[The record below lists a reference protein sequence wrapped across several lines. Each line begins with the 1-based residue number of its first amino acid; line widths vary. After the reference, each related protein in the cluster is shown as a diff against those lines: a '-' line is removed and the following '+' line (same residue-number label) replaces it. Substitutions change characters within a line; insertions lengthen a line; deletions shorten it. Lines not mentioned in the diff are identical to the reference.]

1 MSMILVVLVGV
12 VGGLAGALQGQL
24 LGIMEDKAGTLMS
37 TFVTYAGGGL
47 AAALIV
53 LIVGGARLSDLRDV
67 PWWAY
72 TAGLAGLVV
81 VASLGITV
89 STMGL
94 GAGLTLFT
102 GASIV
107 IGALIDK
114 LGLFGDAHALDT
126 RRLGG
131 IAFVILG
138 TWLVVG
144 TDAVVAS

>member
-12 VGGLAGALQGQL
+12 IGGLAGAIQGQL
-24 LGIMEDKAGTLMS
+24 LGIMEDKAGTLIS
-37 TFVTYAGGGL
+37 TFITYAGGGL
-47 AAALIV
+47 AATLVV
-53 LIVGGARLSDLRDV
+53 LAVGGARLSDLKDV

-81 VASLGITV
+81 VSSLGITV
-89 STMGL
+89 SSMGL

-102 GASIV
+102 GASIA
-107 IGALIDK
+107 IGALIDN
-114 LGLFGDAHALDT
+114 LGLFGDSHPLDA

-131 IAFVILG
+131 IALVIVG

-144 TDAVVAS
+144 TDAVIAS

>member
-12 VGGLAGALQGQL
+12 IGGLAGALQGQL
-24 LGIMEDKAGTLMS
+24 LGIMEDKAGTLVS
-37 TFVTYAGGGL
+37 TFITYAGGGL
-47 AAALIV
+47 AATLLV
-53 LIVGGARLSDLRDV
+53 LTVGGARLSDLKDV

-81 VASLGITV
+81 VSSIGITV

-107 IGALIDK
+107 IGALIDNF
-114 LGLFGDAHALDT
+114 GLFGDAYSLDP
-126 RRLGG
+126 RRLAG
-131 IAFVILG
+131 IAFVIFG

-144 TDAVVAS
+144 VTAVETA

>member
-24 LGIMEDKAGTLMS
+24 LGIMEDKAGTLVS
-37 TFVTYAGGGL
+37 TFITYAGGGL
-47 AAALIV
+47 AATLLV
-53 LIVGGARLSDLRDV
+53 LTLGGARLSDLKDV

-81 VASLGITV
+81 VSSIGITV

-114 LGLFGDAHALDT
+114 LGLFGDTHALDA

-131 IAFVILG
+131 IALVILG

-144 TDAVVAS
+144 VNAVETV

>member
-24 LGIMEDKAGTLMS
+24 LGVMEDRAGTLMS
-37 TFVTYAGGGL
+37 TFITYAGGGL
-47 AAALIV
+47 AATVIV
-53 LIVGGARLSDLRDV
+53 LVVGGARLADLKDV

-89 STMGL
+89 SSLGL

-102 GASIV
+102 GASIA
-107 IGALIDK
+107 IGALIDSF
-114 LGLFGDAHALDT
+114 GLFGDAHSLDL
-126 RRLGG
+126 RRLAG
-131 IAFVILG
+131 IAIVIFG

-144 TDAVVAS
+144 TDSVVG

>member
-24 LGIMEDKAGTLMS
+24 LGIMEDKTGTLVS

-47 AAALIV
+47 AATLIV
-53 LIVGGARLSDLRDV
+53 LAFGGARLSDLRDV

-81 VASLGITV
+81 VSSLGITV
-89 STMGL
+89 STLGL

-107 IGALIDK
+107 IGALIDN
-114 LGLFGDAHALDT
+114 LGLFGDSYTLDS
-126 RRLGG
+126 RRLAG
-131 IAFVILG
+131 IALVVIG

-144 TDAVVAS
+144 TDTVVAA